1 MNSADR
7 ERVMGLKRH
16 IALLNKQLSTAIDK
30 QLLLMNQVIDLKA
43 ENERLRNQLADQ
55 YRDLSHEY
63 AQRTKHLEQQL
74 HETIKHTTDLLATGM
89 PAPRIVVSGDVADQ
103 WRTEGFEDW
112 RKRQ

>member
-43 ENERLRNQLADQ
+43 ERDRLADEVAEMAVSYQ
-55 YRDLSHEY
+55 RCI
-63 AQRTKHLEQQL
+63 AQREELYRQAN
-74 HETIKHTTDLLATGM
+74 D
-89 PAPRIVVSGDVADQ
+89 PAAK

-112 RKRQ
+112 RGKRNA

>member
-43 ENERLRNQLADQ
+43 ERDRLADEVAEMAVSYQ
-55 YRDLSHEY
+55 RCI
-63 AQRTKHLEQQL
+63 AQREELYRQAN
-74 HETIKHTTDLLATGM
+74 D
-89 PAPRIVVSGDVADQ
+89 PAAK

-112 RKRQ
+112 RKDRA